1 MTQNDENM
9 HTVASSTGRGSLPKI
24 IGTNKASRS
33 NVVEWPKIIF

>member
-1 MTQNDENM
+1 M

-33 NVVEWPKIIF
+33 NVVE